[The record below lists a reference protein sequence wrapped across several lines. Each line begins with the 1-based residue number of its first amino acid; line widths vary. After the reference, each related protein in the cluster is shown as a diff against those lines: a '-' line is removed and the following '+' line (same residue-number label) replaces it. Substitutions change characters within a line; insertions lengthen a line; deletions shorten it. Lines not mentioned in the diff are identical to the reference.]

1 MNTRYVLSVECAQ
14 GFGDITPQTLPG
26 KAVVSGA
33 ILVGIGLIPYQIST
47 AVEAILDDGKTE
59 DLVCNRCMTSKHL
72 EDANYCWRCGYR
84 MRAPFRNSLEM
95 GGKERPIGMLEPWS
109 EDSEDNMLS

>member
-1 MNTRYVLSVECAQ
+1 MQVAKIASTIFSSLFITAGLVYSVEHVSNPQLDNYFSAFYFALTTLTTV

-59 DLVCNRCMTSKHL
+59 
-72 EDANYCWRCGYR
+72 
-84 MRAPFRNSLEM
+84 
-95 GGKERPIGMLEPWS
+95 
-109 EDSEDNMLS
+109 